1 LIIAFWKVL
10 KAERPDVIHL
20 HSLSFFPM
28 AVLHTFR
35 KIPVIYTE
43 HCAFTCVTHPLW
55 TRVLWAMARRRVSR
69 IVAVSGHTG
78 SELSTKV
85 RVAPSTVEVIYNAV
99 DVKALDERRRQ
110 PTPEHP
116 HLPANRP
123 IIGGIGRLV
132 DGKGW
137 NLFLATAKRILAVRR
152 DVIFAIVGEGPIEGA
167 LKCRAESMCIAS
179 NVRFLGHQDGGDM
192 IRRFDVL
199 LFTSE
204 YEQLPTVLL
213 EAFALRTP
221 VVGCVPRGGT
231 REILAMSEEPVGAF
245 EATRDPR
252 VLAAAVLRFLSDGL
266 FSQSCTEA
274 AYRLVAE
281 KFDVEHTG
289 TRLSALY
296 RDLAAGS
303 LGRVSAN
310 RPPAP
315 LEPDCRR

>member
-1 LIIAFWKVL
+1 
-10 KAERPDVIHL
+10 
-20 HSLSFFPM
+20 
-28 AVLHTFR
+28 
-35 KIPVIYTE
+35 
-43 HCAFTCVTHPLW
+43 
-55 TRVLWAMARRRVSR
+55 
-69 IVAVSGHTG
+69 
-78 SELSTKV
+78 
-85 RVAPSTVEVIYNAV
+85 
-99 DVKALDERRRQ
+99 
-110 PTPEHP
+110 
-116 HLPANRP
+116 
-123 IIGGIGRLV
+123 
-132 DGKGW
+132 
-137 NLFLATAKRILAVRR
+137 
-152 DVIFAIVGEGPIEGA
+152 
-167 LKCRAESMCIAS
+167 MCIAS